1 MSSSDADFAA
11 GDAGSSDTYP
21 LSCNLC
27 KKGGYI
33 VMQGRPCKIV
43 DKSVAKTGKHG
54 GAKARITAIDIF
66 TDKKYEDIIP
76 TSHNCDVPN
85 VKTTTYPVMLI
96 EDDHIEFMLEDG
108 TVRDDFR
115 LNLEDEV
122 CKSLA
127 EAYKKLTPSQEI
139 SIAVLSSMGNERI
152 ISFQVN

>member
-1 MSSSDADFAA
+1 MSSSDEAEFEGTGAP
-11 GDAGSSDTYP
+11 AGSSSETYP

-43 DKSVAKTGKHG
+43 DKNVAKTGKHG

-96 EDDHIEFMLEDG
+96 DEDHVEFMLEDG
-108 TVRDDFR
+108 SVRDDYK
-115 LNLEDEV
+115 NDPEDPV
-122 CKSLA
+122 CRDLY
-127 EAYKKLTPSQEI
+127 EAYKKLSPSQEI
-139 SIAVLSSMGNERI
+139 SNWPIAFCHGK
-152 ISFQVN
+152 